1 LALSQ
6 ENSARDLGVS
16 FATTNRWEYDKA
28 KPSKL
33 AKAHFDRFFTRIVQQ
48 GKLKG
53 FEGGP

>member
-1 LALSQ
+1 MALSQ

-16 FATTNRWEYDKA
+16 FVTTNRWEYDKA
-28 KPSKL
+28 K
-33 AKAHFDRFFTRIVQQ
+33 AQVDRFFTRIVQQ